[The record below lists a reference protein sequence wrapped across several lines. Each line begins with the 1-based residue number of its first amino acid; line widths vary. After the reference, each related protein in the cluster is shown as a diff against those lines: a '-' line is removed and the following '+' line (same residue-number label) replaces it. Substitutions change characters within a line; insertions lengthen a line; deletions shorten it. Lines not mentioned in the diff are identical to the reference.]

1 MEIISAIFYFIL
13 TIGVLVLVHEL
24 GHFAAAKLTKMRVER
39 FSIGFPPRAFGI
51 KIGETD
57 YCISW
62 IPIGGYVKIAGMIDE
77 SFDTEH
83 LSRPPEP
90 WEFRSKP
97 MLHRMFVITAGVLM
111 NILLAIGIFWGLNFF
126 EGQEIWPTTE
136 IGFVA
141 ENSPAAKTGLKRGDK
156 VLSVNGAAVKYWDE
170 IESSIYVENMGRDII
185 LSVDRSGRTVELSVS
200 RSDIPS
206 IEETRFGILPKNVAA
221 GVGTVEDG
229 KPAQLI
235 DLKTGDLIL
244 SVNREPV
251 DFYTIRETIKKYAS
265 KEVEIEWRRNGSVEK
280 ARVTPTDEGRIG
292 ISLRPHYLGP
302 VERMKFSFFGALVQG
317 VKNLVDSMRGFFINI
332 LAIIQGNVSLSESVG
347 GPVRIAQIASQSAQ
361 AGASSF
367 LRVMAWLSM
376 TLALLNILPFPALDG
391 GHLMFLVYEGVFRRE
406 IPAKVKM
413 ALQQV
418 GFALL
423 LVFMAFVL
431 YNDIVNF

>member
-13 TIGVLVLVHEL
+13 IIGVLVLVHEW

-62 IPIGGYVKIAGMIDE
+62 IPIGGYVKISGMIDE

-97 MLHRMFVITAGVLM
+97 MVHRMFVITAGVLM

-126 EGQEIWPTTE
+126 EGQEVWPTTE

-141 ENSPAAKTGLKRGDK
+141 ENSPAAKAGLKTGDK
-156 VLSVNGAAVKYWDE
+156 VLSVNGAVVKYWDE

-185 LSVDRSGRTVELSVS
+185 LSVDRLGQTLELSVS
-200 RSDIPS
+200 RSEIPS

-221 GVGTVEDG
+221 GVGTVEEG

-235 DLKTGDLIL
+235 GLKTGDLIL

-251 DFYTIRETIKKYAS
+251 DFYTIRETIKKYTS
-265 KEVEIEWRRNGSVEK
+265 KEVEIEWRRNGRVEK

-332 LAIIQGNVSLSESVG
+332 RAIIQGNVSLSESVG
-347 GPVRIAQIASQSAQ
+347 GPVRIAQIATQSAQ
-361 AGASSF
+361 AGAASF

-418 GFALL
+418 GFTLL